1 MESISVI
8 ERGGFTAGIV
18 RTGFNYEVGER
29 SRPYRKTE
37 GEVISQI
44 LDCSFN
50 NYLQLMGL
58 AQQPDFMILSANSR
72 FYYDSGD
79 LRGIKTLISTRELNH
94 VPHLDSFLFTI
105 YNLLPPQSC
114 FLGCFSKTDNKDQS
128 NGRISDCKF
137 RHPVMKPNDRRYS
150 PGFSRQEILVLLE
163 SHGFKLLDLTEIKG
177 ITYFCTRI
185 MKRSG
190 E

>member
-8 ERGGFTAGIV
+8 ERSTFTAGIV
-18 RTGFNYEVGER
+18 NTGFNYKVQVTSHPSGN
-29 SRPYRKTE
+29 KH

-44 LDCSFN
+44 LDCNFY

-58 AQQPDFMILSANSR
+58 AHQPDFMILSAVSR
-72 FYYDSGD
+72 FCYESGD
-79 LRGIKTLISTRELNH
+79 LRGIKTLIGTRELNH
-94 VPHLDSFLFTI
+94 IQHLDSFLFTI
-105 YNLLPPQSC
+105 YNLLPPGSC
-114 FLGCFSKTDNKDQS
+114 FLGCFRNADKNYQ
-128 NGRISDCKF
+128 NEGRISDFKF
-137 RHPVMKPNDRRYS
+137 NRAVTKPNDRRFS
-150 PGFSRQEILVLLE
+150 PGFSRHEISNLLE
-163 SHGFKLLDLTEIKG
+163 SHGFKLIDLTEIKG